1 MDIRNITEEPPKVEE
16 GKYLEKMFDLQKEL
30 TEGYIKI
37 EGLPQYPININAKKS
52 QVILKD
58 FASRVTEELAEGYES
73 THLAVQMA
81 SQVGWNINKLNSQQ
95 YQMLVNHLQN
105 SNEEQA
111 DATAFF
117 IELLLYAGVNPQ
129 YLREFALDQI
139 SNNPEAYNICSKYPT
154 LQLLM
159 EVGAV
164 LLNNFYGV
172 PDGIVGPMGYYLIND
187 NTFDTEDEYLKVKEY
202 CPAFNR
208 MSDEFHKIESTL
220 LWQIQYHLG
229 VGRNYLKNKPWK
241 QTGELSDEEPY
252 YENLCMGIIK
262 MFGYHQIVGFTPDSL
277 YRLFFKKNRVNV
289 FRQKSEY

>member
-73 THLAVQMA
+73 THLAVQMV
-81 SQVGWNINKLNSQQ
+81 SQVGWNIDKLNSQQ

-117 IELLLYAGVNPQ
+117 IELLLYAGVTPQ
-129 YLREFALDQI
+129 HLREFALDQVRH
-139 SNNPEAYNICSKYPT
+139 NPDAYMVCSKYPT

-159 EVGAV
+159 EVGAL
-164 LLNNFYGV
+164 LLNNFHEV
-172 PDGIVGPMGYYLIND
+172 PEYPFGPQGYRLID
-187 NTFDTEDEYLKVKEY
+187 EYTLGKDEYLKVKEY
-202 CPAFNR
+202 CPAFNQ
-208 MSDEFHKIESTL
+208 MSGEFHKIEAAL

-262 MFGYHQIVGFTPDSL
+262 MFGYHHIVGFTPDSL